1 MIEFAD
7 SKPLFLPGSLVRH
20 RRYHYRGVIVAY
32 DLQCQAPSQWYEKNQ
47 TQPPRHQPW
56 YHVLVHATESATYAA
71 QDNLLA
77 DAEGLPISH
86 PLLEVYF
93 DAWEN
98 GHYVRNATAWQSWE

>member
-1 MIEFAD
+1 
-7 SKPLFLPGSLVRH
+7 
-20 RRYHYRGVIVAY
+20 
-32 DLQCQAPSQWYEKNQ
+32 
-47 TQPPRHQPW
+47 
-56 YHVLVHATESATYAA
+56 LVHATESATYAA

-98 GHYVRNATAWQSWE
+98 GHYMRNATAWQTWE

>member
-7 SKPLFLPGSLVRH
+7 SKPLFAPGAVVRH
-20 RRYHYRGVIVAY
+20 RRYNYRGVIVAC
-32 DLQCQAPSQWYEKNQ
+32 DLQCQAPEKWYDANQ

-56 YHVLVHATESATYAA
+56 YHVLVHATDTTTYAA
-71 QDNLLA
+71 EDSLLP

-86 PLLEVYF
+86 PLLQAYF

-98 GHYVRNATAWQSWE
+98 GHYLRNAKTWPSW